1 MLDHVSSG
9 DFRLVQF
16 RSDYITLGWFRTG
29 YVRLCQ
35 VISSLS
41 GYFSLYEVRPGY
53 VRLIHVRAP

>member
-35 VISSLS
+35 VISGCLVTSVYMRLGQVRS
-41 GYFSLYEVRPGY
+41 G
-53 VRLIHVRAP
+53 